1 VLLKTP
7 VLKYFYMLMTQKYIK
22 LFVIIMINRTAVCT
36 ESDEKWS
43 DEWLLKLNIDKR
55 KSVSYCIKHPV
66 KPVSDMTYNVFSGTL
81 NPTQSINYNTV
92 CHITGMDRHQLI
104 SLEKVT
110 SMVDLQACF
119 VSTVISFLYHISEK
133 NN

>member
-1 VLLKTP
+1 MTYWNSVLLKTP

-81 NPTQSINYNTV
+81 NPTQSINY
-92 CHITGMDRHQLI
+92 
-104 SLEKVT
+104 KT
-110 SMVDLQACF
+110 SYKHCLPYYRYGQKSVNL
-119 VSTVISFLYHISEK
+119 SRESNIHG
-133 NN
+133 